1 VLELTLPAGKISGRL
16 LPSGIRFFGNIP
28 YAAPPFGARRF
39 LAPQAPE
46 TWSGVRDARQFGLAA
61 PQAPRVLDDTDSL
74 EGGED
79 CLSINVWAPENPGQ
93 LTLPVFV
100 YIPGGG
106 FMRGKASD
114 PIYDPTQFVRQG
126 IVFVSF
132 NYRIGI
138 DGFLHFPKG
147 TQSLPLPDNRGLLDQ
162 LAALQWVQDTIHCF
176 GGDAGNVTLGGVS
189 AGSGSICTLLSQ
201 PALRGR
207 IRRVVLQSPSA
218 ACQTLEEAD
227 LARLAIAHLLGCEP
241 HLEQLAAQPLHKVV
255 RVVAR
260 LQADYAL
267 RTQLGMSARN
277 FFPLR
282 PVLEDVLLKDT
293 PLAQLEKAWSQ
304 PDWPVPD
311 LLVGANAQEMH
322 FYLAP
327 NHEIDSV
334 DRARVMAFVH
344 AAQIGADQL
353 AFWEQS
359 NAGQSQ
365 GELLA
370 AMQSDY
376 YYQAPAH
383 VLASLSTRYG
393 AHVWHYR
400 FAWKSGLLNGRLQ
413 AGHAVEL
420 PFVFNSVASVR
431 AQDFCGANA
440 PQSLATEMHSAWANF
455 VKAEAPQHWPEFGP
469 QGRTKV
475 FA

>member
-1 VLELTLPAGKISGRL
+1 VLELDLAAGKIKGRL
-16 LPSGIRFFGNIP
+16 LANGIRFFGNIP

-39 LAPQAPE
+39 LASQPPE
-46 TWSGVRDARQFGLAA
+46 PWSGVRDASEFGPAA
-61 PQAPRVLDDTDSL
+61 PQAPRVLDDSDSL

-79 CLSINVWAPENPGQ
+79 CLTVNVWAPQDAGDQ
-93 LTLPVFV
+93 ALPVFV

-114 PIYDPTQFVRQG
+114 PIYDPAQFVQQG

-132 NYRIGI
+132 NYRIGV
-138 DGFLHFPKG
+138 DGFLHFPKAASG
-147 TQSLPLPDNRGLLDQ
+147 QQLPDNRGLLDQ
-162 LAALQWVQDTIHCF
+162 LAALQWIKHTIHHF
-176 GGDAGNVTLGGVS
+176 GGDAGNITLGGVS

-201 PALRGR
+201 SALRGQ

-218 ACQTLEEAD
+218 ACQTVEEAD
-227 LARLAIAHLLGCEP
+227 LARLAIAQLLGCKP
-241 HLEQLAAQPLHKVV
+241 TLEQLAAQPLHKVV

-260 LQADYAL
+260 LQADYSL

-282 PVLEDVLLKDT
+282 PVLDGVLLKAS
-293 PLAQLEKAWSQ
+293 PLEQLDQAWSQ

-327 NHEIDSV
+327 NNEIDTV
-334 DRARVMAFVH
+334 DRARVLAFVNATEMQ
-344 AAQIGADQL
+344 AAAL
-353 AFWEQS
+353 AQWEQKA
-359 NAGQSQ
+359 AGQSQ

-383 VLASLSTRYG
+383 ALASLATRHG
-393 AHVWHYR
+393 ARAWHYR
-400 FAWKSGLLNGRLQ
+400 FAWKSSLLNGRLQ

-420 PFVFNSVASVR
+420 PFVFNSVGSVR

-440 PQSLATEMHSAWANF
+440 PQSLATQMHSAWAHF
-455 VKAEAPQHWPEFGP
+455 VRGNAPQNWPEFGE
-469 QGRTKV
+469 QGELKV
-475 FA
+475 FE